1 MEFSTQSVAPE
12 KIKTAALAVGVYADG
27 ALTPAAQ
34 AIDQASQGAVQAVL
48 GSEFKAS
55 HGSTLTLRNLP
66 GVAAQRVV
74 LVGLG
79 KADELNA
86 RRYAAVLASAAGALA
101 AFGNI
106 EAATTLTEVE
116 VAGTSLR
123 QRARQAAMAAGYA
136 AYRYDATCSKSDA
149 VPAPGLGKLT
159 IAASRADA
167 KEVQAGLREGGA
179 IANGMTLTRN
189 LGNLPPNI
197 CTPTYLAET
206 ARGVGADHGFKV
218 EVLERK
224 QLEAL
229 KMGSFLSVAKGS
241 DEPPRFIVMH
251 YQGAKPAGRGARA
264 AAAPAPI
271 VLVGK
276 GVTFDSGGISIKPAA
291 TMDEMKYDM
300 CGAASVI
307 GALKAVAEMQ
317 LPVNVVGIIP
327 ACENL
332 PSGRANKPGDVV
344 TSMSGQTIEILNTD
358 AEGRL
363 LLCDALTYAERFKPA
378 AVIDIATLTGACV
391 VALGHVNTGLFTQ
404 DDELAQ
410 QLLDA
415 SRDAIDP
422 TWRMPLEDDYQP
434 QLKSNFADIA
444 NIGGPPAG
452 SVTAACFLSRFTK
465 QYRWAHL
472 DIAGTAWKGGGKDKG
487 ATGRPVPLLVQYIMN
502 QLQ

>member
-27 ALTPAAQ
+27 ALSPAAQ

-79 KADELNA
+79 KAGELDA

-101 AFGNI
+101 SFGNV
-106 EAATTLTEVE
+106 EAASALTEID

-123 QRARQAAMAAGYA
+123 QRARQVAMAAGYA
-136 AYRYDATCSKSDA
+136 AYRYDATCSRSDA
-149 VPAPGLGKLT
+149 SAPAGLGKLT
-159 IAASRADA
+159 VTASRAEA

-189 LGNLPPNI
+189 LGNLPANI

-206 ARGVGADHGFKV
+206 ARSVGAEHGFKV

-229 KMGSFLSVAKGS
+229 KMGSFLSVARGS

-251 YQGAKPAGRGARA
+251 YQGAKPAGRGAR

-307 GALKAVAEMQ
+307 GSLKAIAEMQ
-317 LPVNVVGIIP
+317 LPANVIGIIP

-363 LLCDALTYAERFKPA
+363 LLCDALTYAERFQPA

-472 DIAGTAWKGGGKDKG
+472 DIAGTAWKGGGKEKG
-487 ATGRPVPLLVQYIMN
+487 ATGRPVPLLVQYVMN